1 MKAAG
6 EIGRRRKIEKW
17 FSKRKSGGVGEST
30 SVGELPDATNE
41 SVCEDIAPPVAKDAL
56 ES

>member
-6 EIGRRRKIEKW
+6 EIGRRRKIEEW
-17 FSKRKSGGVGEST
+17 FSSRKSGGDGT
-30 SVGELPDATNE
+30 SWRLVGELPEAAKE
-41 SVCEDIAPPVAKDAL
+41 SCEDITPPVAKDAL